1 MLNCIVVGW
10 VKGRATQ
17 HTTLKH
23 HEGDVGFRSST
34 QPTRAVSMLKLE
46 MLNCMVVK
54 SDPKAH

>member
-23 HEGDVGFRSST
+23 HEDDVGFRSST
-34 QPTRAVSMLKLE
+34 QPTRAVSMLKLVGASKIRLFPE
-46 MLNCMVVK
+46 K
-54 SDPKAH
+54 